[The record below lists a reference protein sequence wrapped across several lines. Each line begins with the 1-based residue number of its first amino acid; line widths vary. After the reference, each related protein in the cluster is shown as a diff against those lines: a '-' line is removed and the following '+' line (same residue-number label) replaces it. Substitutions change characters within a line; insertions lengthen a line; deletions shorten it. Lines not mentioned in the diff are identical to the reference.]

1 MPSFRPGVRPHKCN
15 ALLIT
20 RRAMAAPDWRAR
32 PSLPAARQY
41 RQGRSGQ
48 LNHPPSQSCADG
60 DIEKPMKIVKSAF
73 ALLVAAGFYM
83 ASSKTHAHVLIKEEA
98 DIKLIDGIPAIC
110 IPSRSWGAYQVS
122 SLLVMEP
129 YTHRNYTHRKDRWL
143 ITLKDDARPMKLR
156 PGKCI
161 SYGSIPR
168 GYQLGPHKKDA
179 HYFSFE
185 TNKSYRFSLY
195 RAGRF
200 MAIFQTGI
208 YETTFCLKED
218 ADGTVSIQKESA
230 CPDSSR

>member
-1 MPSFRPGVRPHKCN
+1 
-15 ALLIT
+15 
-20 RRAMAAPDWRAR
+20 
-32 PSLPAARQY
+32 
-41 RQGRSGQ
+41 
-48 LNHPPSQSCADG
+48 
-60 DIEKPMKIVKSAF
+60 MKIVKSAF

>member
-1 MPSFRPGVRPHKCN
+1 
-15 ALLIT
+15 
-20 RRAMAAPDWRAR
+20 
-32 PSLPAARQY
+32 
-41 RQGRSGQ
+41 
-48 LNHPPSQSCADG
+48 
-60 DIEKPMKIVKSAF
+60 MKIVKSAF

-83 ASSKTHAHVLIKEEA
+83 ASSKTHAYVLIKEEA

-110 IPSRSWGAYQVS
+110 IPSRSWRSYQVS

-129 YTHRNYTHRKDRWL
+129 YTHRKERWL

-161 SYGSIPR
+161 SYGSIPK
-168 GYQLGPHKKDA
+168 GYQLGPHKEDS

-185 TNKSYRFSLY
+185 TNKSYQFSLY

-200 MAIFQTGI
+200 MTIFQTGI
-208 YETTFCLKED
+208 YEATFCLKED
-218 ADGTVSIQKESA
+218 TDGTVSIQKGSA